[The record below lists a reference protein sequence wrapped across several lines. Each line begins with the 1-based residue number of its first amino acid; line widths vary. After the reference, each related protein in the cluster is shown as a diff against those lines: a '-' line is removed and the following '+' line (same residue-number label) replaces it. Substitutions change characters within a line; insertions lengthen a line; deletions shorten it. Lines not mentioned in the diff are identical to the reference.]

1 MPRLLVRPPR
11 PASRRNGALRQ
22 EHIEL
27 NASRNGAHG
36 AGFFSRQTVLTLV
49 CGIALGYLVLPLL
62 VVNKIG
68 LEDALDRLEYARNGR
83 ASGSSPSGPRSAKV
97 QEFRRGGGGVDTDAL
112 LMSSRSRGLAEDDDA
127 DEEEEA
133 SLRGNKKAATTKD
146 DYDRGDDKDTG
157 DLVGELEKMGSGLD
171 PDEDGGKNDI
181 IGATISTIDQHSVV
195 GLKTHQEPVSEAE
208 RRFLE
213 NQQILA
219 SQSLP
224 TGTTPYVMK
233 TRKIPDAQRMKIL
246 ITGGAGFVGSHL
258 VDKLMMEG
266 HEVVVI
272 DNMFSKSATKKMRW
286 NFLLICSQLWTCM
299 LTYKI
304 FCLNHLLLI
313 INSRQQE
320 ERRSLASSS
329 EFQSSHS

>member
-22 EHIEL
+22 ENIEL
-27 NASRNGAHG
+27 NASRANHG
-36 AGFFSRQTVLTLV
+36 AGFFSRQTALTLI

-68 LEDALDRLEYARNGR
+68 LDDALDRLEYARNGHG

-97 QEFRRGGGGVDTDAL
+97 QEYRRGGAIDADA
-112 LMSSRSRGLAEDDDA
+112 LMSSRSRGLAEDDDGA
-127 DEEEEA
+127 DEANPEEEEA
-133 SLRGNKKAATTKD
+133 SLRGKKKTGVKKD

-157 DLVGELEKMGSGLD
+157 DLVGELEKMESGLD
-171 PDEDGGKNDI
+171 PDEEFVNGKKEAVLDDS
-181 IGATISTIDQHSVV
+181 GATIDQHSVV

-208 RRFLE
+208 QRFLE

-219 SQSLP
+219 SQSVP
-224 TGTTPYVMK
+224 TATTPYVMK

-272 DNMFSKSATKKMRW
+272 DNMFSKSA
-286 NFLLICSQLWTCM
+286 
-299 LTYKI
+299 
-304 FCLNHLLLI
+304 
-313 INSRQQE
+313 
-320 ERRSLASSS
+320 
-329 EFQSSHS
+329 

>member
-27 NASRNGAHG
+27 NASRNGHG
-36 AGFFSRQTVLTLV
+36 AGFFSRQTALTLV
-49 CGIALGYLVLPLL
+49 CGVALGYLVLPLL

-68 LEDALDRLEYARNGR
+68 LDDALDRLEYARNGR
-83 ASGSSPSGPRSAKV
+83 GASGSSPSGPRSAKV
-97 QEFRRGGGGVDTDAL
+97 QEFRRGGAVDADA
-112 LMSSRSRGLAEDDDA
+112 LMSSRSRGLAGDDDA
-127 DEEEEA
+127 DEEDA
-133 SLRGNKKAATTKD
+133 SLRGNKKTAIKKD

-157 DLVGELEKMGSGLD
+157 DLVGELEKMESGLD
-171 PDEDGGKNDI
+171 PDEDGKNAVVDDS
-181 IGATISTIDQHSVV
+181 GATIDQHSVV

-208 RRFLE
+208 QRFLE

-219 SQSLP
+219 SQSVP
-224 TGTTPYVMK
+224 TDTTPYVMK
-233 TRKIPDAQRMKIL
+233 TRKIPDAQRMKVL

-272 DNMFSKSATKKMRW
+272 DNMFSKFVTKEMCR
-286 NFLLICSQLWTCM
+286 NC
-299 LTYKI
+299 
-304 FCLNHLLLI
+304 
-313 INSRQQE
+313 
-320 ERRSLASSS
+320 
-329 EFQSSHS
+329 

>member
-27 NASRNGAHG
+27 NASRNGG
-36 AGFFSRQTVLTLV
+36 SAGFFSRQTVLTLM

-62 VVNKIG
+62 LVNKIG
-68 LEDALDRLEYARNGR
+68 LDDALDRLEYARNGR
-83 ASGSSPSGPRSAKV
+83 ASGSSPSGPSRSAKV
-97 QEFRRGGGGVDTDAL
+97 REFRRGGTVDADA

-133 SLRGNKKAATTKD
+133 SLRGNKKTAIKKD

-157 DLVGELEKMGSGLD
+157 DLVGELEKMESGLD
-171 PDEDGGKNDI
+171 PDSDEDGKNDN
-181 IGATISTIDQHSVV
+181 GATIDQHSVV

-213 NQQILA
+213 NQHILA
-219 SQSLP
+219 SQSVP

-246 ITGGAGFVGSHL
+246 VTGGAGFVGSHL

-272 DNMFSKSATKKMRW
+272 DNMFSKSATKKMR
-286 NFLLICSQLWTCM
+286 
-299 LTYKI
+299 
-304 FCLNHLLLI
+304 
-313 INSRQQE
+313 
-320 ERRSLASSS
+320 
-329 EFQSSHS
+329 